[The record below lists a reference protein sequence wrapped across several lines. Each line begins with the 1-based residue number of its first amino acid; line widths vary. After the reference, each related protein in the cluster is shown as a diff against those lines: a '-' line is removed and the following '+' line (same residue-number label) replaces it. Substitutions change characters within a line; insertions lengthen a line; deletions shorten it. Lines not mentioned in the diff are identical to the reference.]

1 MLTVRPLAGRAG
13 LGLEGEADLTVQPQI
28 RAALAALLPTA
39 KIHLDLTGLDFI
51 DIAAAREL
59 IAVTQQPLH
68 SRLILHDPPPALLR
82 LIRLLWPEANVE
94 FDLSPGKIVDC
105 DGEASGWRQ
114 KRSPGGRFR
123 FTLAAPPGNQLP
135 PVTGRPAPGAVDVLL
150 VGPVA
155 VFAGWPPVTCR
166 RCGRV
171 GVPRTWLGS

>member
-1 MLTVRPLAGRAG
+1 MSAYAGRLSVLCTRRLWWRGIEEVEVVKNFGAHHGNDLAPRPVKRPAVLTVRPLAGRAG
-13 LGLEGEADLTVQPQI
+13 LRLEGEADLTVQPQI

-82 LIRLLWPEANVE
+82 LICLLWPEANVE

-114 KRSPGGRFR
+114 KRSK
-123 FTLAAPPGNQLP
+123 
-135 PVTGRPAPGAVDVLL
+135 AVGFV
-150 VGPVA
+150 
-155 VFAGWPPVTCR
+155 
-166 RCGRV
+166 
-171 GVPRTWLGS
+171 S